1 MRKYTAMLLGLS
13 VLFVGS
19 AYADEPAV
27 QQTTDGMLNEASEK
41 SNVKKKGKKKKSKQ
55 VLKHQVVSLLSQ
67 DKIDMAAIGREVYPK
82 MDDDTLR
89 SYISKIARGKEQIP
103 DNKVNDF
110 FKALRTFNG
119 KKTKK

>member
-1 MRKYTAMLLGLS
+1 MKLKVVNEIISETIKERKAPQLTEEEKDKVMR
-13 VLFVGS
+13 
-19 AYADEPAV
+19 
-27 QQTTDGMLNEASEK
+27 MLNEASEK

>member
-1 MRKYTAMLLGLS
+1 MKVKVINEIISETIKERKALQLTEEEKENVMK
-13 VLFVGS
+13 
-19 AYADEPAV
+19 
-27 QQTTDGMLNEASEK
+27 MLNEASEK
-41 SNVKKKGKKKKSKQ
+41 SKVKKKGKKGKSKQ
-55 VLKHQVVSLLSQ
+55 ILKHQVVSLLSQ
-67 DKIDMAAIGREVYPK
+67 DKIDMSAIGREVYPK

-103 DNKVNDF
+103 DNKINSF

>member
-1 MRKYTAMLLGLS
+1 MKLKVINEIISETIKERKAPQLTEEEKEKVMR
-13 VLFVGS
+13 
-19 AYADEPAV
+19 
-27 QQTTDGMLNEASEK
+27 MLNEASEK

-119 KKTKK
+119 NKTKK

>member
-1 MRKYTAMLLGLS
+1 MKLKVINEIISETIKERKAPQLTEEEKEKVMR
-13 VLFVGS
+13 
-19 AYADEPAV
+19 
-27 QQTTDGMLNEASEK
+27 MLNEASEK

-119 KKTKK
+119 NKTKR

>member
-1 MRKYTAMLLGLS
+1 MKLKVINEIISETIKERKAPQLTEEEKEKVMK
-13 VLFVGS
+13 
-19 AYADEPAV
+19 
-27 QQTTDGMLNEASEK
+27 MLNEASEK

-67 DKIDMAAIGREVYPK
+67 DKIDMSAIGREVYPK

>member
-1 MRKYTAMLLGLS
+1 MKLKVINEIISETIKERKAPQLTEEEKDKVMR
-13 VLFVGS
+13 
-19 AYADEPAV
+19 
-27 QQTTDGMLNEASEK
+27 MLNEASEK

>member
-1 MRKYTAMLLGLS
+1 MKLKVINEIISETIKERKAPQLTEEEKEKVMK
-13 VLFVGS
+13 
-19 AYADEPAV
+19 
-27 QQTTDGMLNEASEK
+27 MLNEASEK

-67 DKIDMAAIGREVYPK
+67 DKIDMSAIGREVYPK

-119 KKTKK
+119 NKTKK

>member
-1 MRKYTAMLLGLS
+1 
-13 VLFVGS
+13 
-19 AYADEPAV
+19 
-27 QQTTDGMLNEASEK
+27 
-41 SNVKKKGKKKKSKQ
+41 
-55 VLKHQVVSLLSQ
+55 
-67 DKIDMAAIGREVYPK
+67 MAAIGREVYPK

>member
-1 MRKYTAMLLGLS
+1 MKVKVINEIISETIKERKAPQLTEEEKEKVMK
-13 VLFVGS
+13 
-19 AYADEPAV
+19 
-27 QQTTDGMLNEASEK
+27 MLNEASEK

-67 DKIDMAAIGREVYPK
+67 DKIDMSAIGREVYPK

-119 KKTKK
+119 NKTKK

>member
-1 MRKYTAMLLGLS
+1 
-13 VLFVGS
+13 
-19 AYADEPAV
+19 
-27 QQTTDGMLNEASEK
+27 MLNEASEK

-119 KKTKK
+119 NKTKR

>member
-1 MRKYTAMLLGLS
+1 MKLKVINEIISETIKERKALQLTEEEKEKVMK
-13 VLFVGS
+13 
-19 AYADEPAV
+19 
-27 QQTTDGMLNEASEK
+27 MLNEASEK

-67 DKIDMAAIGREVYPK
+67 DKIDMSAIGREVYPK

-119 KKTKK
+119 NKTKK

>member
-1 MRKYTAMLLGLS
+1 MKLKVINEIISETIKERKA
-13 VLFVGS
+13 
-19 AYADEPAV
+19 
-27 QQTTDGMLNEASEK
+27 QQLTEEEKEKVMKMLNEASEK

-67 DKIDMAAIGREVYPK
+67 DKIDMSAIGREVYPK

-119 KKTKK
+119 NKTKK